1 MSATEAQDEK
11 NSNDRQESDEA
22 AGLELPPV
30 VTRTRSGRR
39 VRTPSALLD
48 PEVIT
53 LTKTPTR
60 RTRKSVIQETHVISE
75 TLNKTGHQATQPCT
89 EDGRSESM
97 PISNTSKVEE
107 TDQVTFALIKESVAS
122 IPPQVLPTEVPII
135 SDNTS
140 SVKSVNHTEKEN
152 RGVLNVTLDTC
163 PPHGGSKKRT
173 HSESSVKHAPMIPL
187 GKPKSGRVWKDRNK
201 QR

>member
-1 MSATEAQDEK
+1 MSASEAQDEIH
-11 NSNDRQESDEA
+11 SNDRLESDEV

-60 RTRKSVIQETHVISE
+60 RTRKSVIQETHNISE
-75 TLNKTGHQATQPCT
+75 TLNKAERQASQPCT

-97 PISNTSKVEE
+97 AISNISEVEA
-107 TDQVTFALIKESVAS
+107 TDQVTFAKTKASTPIPQHVLSTDVPVGPDNSVA
-122 IPPQVLPTEVPII
+122 
-135 SDNTS
+135 
-140 SVKSVNHTEKEN
+140 VKAYNNTEKEN
-152 RGVLNVTLDTC
+152 QGILNVTSDVC
-163 PPHGGSKKRT
+163 IPHGGSKKRT
-173 HSESSVKHAPMIPL
+173 HSESSVKQAPMIPL

>member
-1 MSATEAQDEK
+1 MSATEAQDEI
-11 NSNDRQESDEA
+11 NSNDRLQSDEA
-22 AGLELPPV
+22 AGLEFPPV

-75 TLNKTGHQATQPCT
+75 TLNKAERQASQPCT

-97 PISNTSKVEE
+97 PISNTSEVEA
-107 TDQVTFALIKESVAS
+107 TDQVTYAKTNKSITPIPQHVSSTDVPISLDNSVA
-122 IPPQVLPTEVPII
+122 VK
-135 SDNTS
+135 SDNTQ
-140 SVKSVNHTEKEN
+140 KEN
-152 RGVLNVTLDTC
+152 QGVVTLDTC
-163 PPHGGSKKRT
+163 TPNGGSKKRT